1 MCPDP
6 EDEELSVECHFG
18 QNSRFYYEWSTRIVK
33 DWDFIIYDWDML
45 WKVETLWWS
54 VEICH
59 SRSRFCY
66 ETVKISWW
74 QVEILLWVVNV
85 FMMTAARDFVMN
97 TRDFHDD
104 SSRFLWK
111 KVEILLW
118 TVEIL
123 RMTGQYFHNDRS
135 RFLWQVKTLLHVEI
149 FMKTVR
155 DLHDDVLM
163 LWLNMWAWGKNQK
176 NFVIIRTFI
185 IITDNHESPFMNA
198 INILF
203 RFYVT
208 EHQHNRCIRKLK
220 CYKSLK

>member
-1 MCPDP
+1 MSTVSFCKLQWWITAQKMKFSIKDFFSKCVQIRRTKSY
-6 EDEELSVECHFG
+6 LSNAILAKTQDFTMNGRHVL
-18 QNSRFYYEWSTRIVK
+18 WKT
-33 DWDFIIYDWDML
+33 DFIIYGWDML

-85 FMMTAARDFVMN
+85 FMMTAPRDFVMN
-97 TRDFHDD
+97 TRDFHDG

-155 DLHDDVLM
+155 GFHDDV
-163 LWLNMWAWGKNQK
+163 
-176 NFVIIRTFI
+176 
-185 IITDNHESPFMNA
+185 
-198 INILF
+198 
-203 RFYVT
+203 
-208 EHQHNRCIRKLK
+208 
-220 CYKSLK
+220 

>member
-1 MCPDP
+1 MCPNP

-33 DWDFIIYDWDML
+33 DWDFIIYGWDML
-45 WKVETLWWS
+45 RKVETLWWS

-85 FMMTAARDFVMN
+85 FMMTAPRDFVMN
-97 TRDFHDD
+97 TRDFHDG

-155 DLHDDVLM
+155 GFHDDV
-163 LWLNMWAWGKNQK
+163 
-176 NFVIIRTFI
+176 
-185 IITDNHESPFMNA
+185 
-198 INILF
+198 
-203 RFYVT
+203 
-208 EHQHNRCIRKLK
+208 
-220 CYKSLK
+220 

>member
-1 MCPDP
+1 M
-6 EDEELSVECHFG
+6 LWNG
-18 QNSRFYYEWSTRIVK
+18 QNFMMAGRNFIMSGEGFYDDSSRFYYE
-33 DWDFIIYDWDML
+33 
-45 WKVETLWWS
+45 
-54 VEICH
+54 H
-59 SRSRFCY
+59 SRF
-66 ETVKISWW
+66 SWW
-74 QVEILLWVVNV
+74 QIEI
-85 FMMTAARDFVMN
+85 FV
-97 TRDFHDD
+97 
-104 SSRFLWK
+104 K

-149 FMKTVR
+149 FMKTVQ

-176 NFVIIRTFI
+176 NFVIIRTF